1 MVDPQVQLELQ
12 HKFKTA
18 LNLRLSDT
26 GEINLKGDIKPE
38 ELQSILDCSQLRL
51 KICQE
56 HEQRLNRENNL
67 AAIYIG
73 LIISSVLG
81 LSIFCLFNQSPKV
94 QPQSSIIGV
103 LKNA

>member
-1 MVDPQVQLELQ
+1 MVDIPTTQKLQ
-12 HKFKTA
+12 QKLKIPFS
-18 LNLRLSDT
+18 LRLSDT

-38 ELQSILDCSQLRL
+38 HLQAVLDASQLRL

-56 HEQRLNRENNL
+56 HEERLNRENNL

-73 LIISSVLG
+73 FIVSSLLG

-94 QPQSSIIGV
+94 QTQSSIIGV
-103 LKNA
+103 LKC

>member
-1 MVDPQVQLELQ
+1 MVEITNQKLHQKSRIP
-12 HKFKTA
+12 

-26 GEINLKGDIKPE
+26 GNLHVQGDIKPE
-38 ELQSILDCSQLRL
+38 DLQSILDCSQLRL

-81 LSIFCLFNQSPKV
+81 LSIFCLFNQAPKI
-94 QPQSSIIGV
+94 QIQSSILGV
-103 LKNA
+103 SKC